1 MKIWKY
7 PSNAALLINCCW
19 SSLNH
24 GLSLNNIAPSWS
36 EHAHS
41 SVYKQMA
48 FVNARSDFGGLWWL
62 IMWFFLCPQLIR
74 MLFVFFQGSTVL
86 PPGGQRF
93 KECRENVDVLF
104 VKDFANSIDVLGWKS
119 FLFWNQISH
128 FNDHVYSRLIV
139 EMKSERCLFLK
150 FFFLNSNFFGQR
162 PNTLFNA
169 VLWLSCILKK

>member
-74 MLFVFFQGSTVL
+74 MLFVFLPRVHCIAPRWSTFQGVS
-86 PPGGQRF
+86 R
-93 KECRENVDVLF
+93 NVDVIF
-104 VKDFANSIDVLGWKS
+104 VKDFANSIDVFVWKS
-119 FLFWNQISH
+119 FLFWNQISY
-128 FNDHVYSRLIV
+128 FQGHVYSSLIV
-139 EMKSERCLFLK
+139 EMKSERCLFFE
-150 FFFLNSNFFGQR
+150 FFF
-162 PNTLFNA
+162 
-169 VLWLSCILKK
+169 